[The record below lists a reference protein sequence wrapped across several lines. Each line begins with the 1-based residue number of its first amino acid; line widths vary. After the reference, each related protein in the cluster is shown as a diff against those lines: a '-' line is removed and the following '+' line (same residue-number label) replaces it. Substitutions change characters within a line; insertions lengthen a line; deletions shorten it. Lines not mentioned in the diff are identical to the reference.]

1 MRTLQEAYERRKF
14 LLFVKLGNLDDAGI
28 LFEFKSNLDLYNV
41 FRFYYLGSL
50 LQLGEYAL
58 AISTLQSY
66 EDSNIPLPSL
76 QRAFDE
82 SEFEFQYLIID
93 LHHLSNRFQLA
104 LGEIDSLLQEKDKL
118 TENHLCYLLYLKAHC
133 LKHLGNHLEE
143 ADYILAQMEHKKI
156 TPQPL
161 CESLVFAADDS
172 YVLGR
177 CRL

>member
-1 MRTLQEAYERRKF
+1 MFFYEVRNPEIAIVASIIQGENLDLNNTMRTLQEAYERRKF

-104 LGEIDSLLQEKDKL
+104 LGEIDSLLQEK
-118 TENHLCYLLYLKAHC
+118 
-133 LKHLGNHLEE
+133 
-143 ADYILAQMEHKKI
+143 I
-156 TPQPL
+156 
-161 CESLVFAADDS
+161 S
-172 YVLGR
+172 
-177 CRL
+177 